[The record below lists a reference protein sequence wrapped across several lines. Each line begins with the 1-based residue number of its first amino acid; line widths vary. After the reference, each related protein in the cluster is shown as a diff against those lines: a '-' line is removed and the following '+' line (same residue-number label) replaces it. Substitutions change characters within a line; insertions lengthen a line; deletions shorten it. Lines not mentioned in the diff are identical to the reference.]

1 MASPQVA
8 TIAVTQADSSNT
20 DFSPVVNRVIVRNIG
35 TNLCY
40 FTLNETATT
49 SMFELEPDDE
59 ISIGLA
65 TITDVHAICDTG
77 LTTTLRV
84 VGIVQW

>member
-20 DFSPVVNRVIVRNIG
+20 DFSPVVNRVIIKNIG

-40 FTLNETATT
+40 FTLNETAITT
-49 SMFELEPDDE
+49 KFELEPDDE

-65 TITDVHAICDTG
+65 TITDVHAICNTG

-84 VGIVQW
+84 VGIIQW